1 MSNGKKFFSGNSL
14 EQAVLQGARYFGLE
28 AEELAYRRVERR
40 HGFLKVRRRV
50 VIEVDAEAPRR
61 EPGSSEDE
69 RGVREDEPRRTAA
82 PQQGGQEM
90 AAGKARQSREPAR
103 KREREARRKD
113 EDEPDL
119 MMLPDAPSSPSQRL
133 ARATGELADAAYEAI
148 RRLLALGG
156 LEVEAEVFEGDE
168 ELQIEIRGEDE
179 DLFLDDRG
187 RLLMAM
193 QHLLP
198 RMIRGLTG
206 EAVACRVD
214 CDNFQEIRTEQLRVL
229 AQRVAA
235 EVRDGRRSRT
245 LEPMSPDERR
255 IVHMT
260 LADDP
265 KVETESQGTGLFKR
279 VTVRPAG
286 RRSRS

>member
-28 AEELAYRRVERR
+28 AEELAYRKIERR

-61 EPGSSEDE
+61 EPGSL
-69 RGVREDEPRRTAA
+69 EDEPRPTAA
-82 PQQGGQEM
+82 PQQGGQER
-90 AAGKARQSREPAR
+90 AAREARQSRESPR
-103 KREREARRKD
+103 KRERQKRRED

-133 ARATGELADAAYEAI
+133 AKATGERAEAAHEAI

-179 DLFLDDRG
+179 DVFLDDRG

-206 EAVACRVD
+206 DAVACRVD

-279 VTVRPAG
+279 VTVRPVG
-286 RRSRS
+286 RRSRSSRS